1 MEMID
6 QVDLGLSGLRVS
18 RLCFGT
24 GTNGWNNRSNQGDL
38 GVDRLAYLLR
48 FAHERGVN
56 FWDTADQYGTHPHV
70 AAALEEVGRENAVI
84 TTKTVSRT
92 GPEVKRDVERFLQEL
107 RTDYIDILL
116 LHCLTEAG
124 WPAKMQGPMETL
136 SRLKEQGVIRALGVS
151 CHDFG
156 AFQTTARTAW
166 VDVVLARVN
175 YAGHAMDAGPEQVV
189 PVIEEMAAAGKGIY
203 GMKIVGGGSEL
214 TQDPARAVRFV
225 LDIPAVHSMVLGM
238 MDEEQICANIG
249 LVGEAVAA

>member
-1 MEMID
+1 MID
-6 QVDLGLSGLRVS
+6 QVDLGLSGLQVS

-24 GTNGWNNRSNQGDL
+24 GTNGWNKHSNQGDL
-38 GVDRLAYLLR
+38 GVERLAYLLR
-48 FAHERGVN
+48 FAHEHGVN

-92 GPEVKRDVERFLQEL
+92 GPEVKKDVERFLREL
-107 RTDYIDILL
+107 HTDYLDIVL

-124 WPAKMQGPMETL
+124 WPAKMQGPMEVL
-136 SRLKEQGVIRALGVS
+136 SRFKEQGVIRALGVS

-156 AFQTTARTAW
+156 AFQTTARTPW

-203 GMKIVGGGSEL
+203 GMKVVGGGSEL
-214 TQDPARAVRFV
+214 VRDPAKAVRF
-225 LDIPAVHSMVLGM
+225 LLGIPAVHAMVMGM
-238 MDEEQICANIG
+238 MDEEQILENIG
-249 LVGEAVAA
+249 LVGEAVAV